1 MLLRSLIIL
10 ALSLPAWA
18 DDTEQL
24 HQLLQDTEQLAAS
37 FSQQQFDETGQ
48 LIDASSGDMALKK
61 PNLVRWHIADP
72 FEQLLLGDGDWLWQ
86 YDIELE
92 QVVRRPYPEDT
103 SQTPLL
109 VFTESLESL
118 RVNYRVARNDEQCFV
133 LSPSDASSLFTSMTL
148 CFEDG
153 QLGAFSLLDG
163 FGQLTKVSLYDAQ
176 ATALTAQDF
185 AFDLPSEAELII
197 DDGNVR

>member
-1 MLLRSLIIL
+1 MLLRSFLLL
-10 ALSLPAWA
+10 ALSLPVWA

-24 HQLLQDTEQLAAS
+24 HQLLQDTEQLTAS

-61 PNLVRWHIADP
+61 PNLVRWFIADP

-118 RVNYRVARNDEQCFV
+118 RINYRVTRNDEQCFV
-133 LSPSDASSLFTSMTL
+133 LSPSDTSSLFASMTL
-148 CFEDG
+148 CFDNG
-153 QLGAFSLLDG
+153 QLEAFSLLDG
-163 FGQLTKVSLYDAQ
+163 FGQLTEVSLYDAQ
-176 ATALTAQDF
+176 STPLTTEDF
-185 AFDLPSEAELII
+185 AFELPSEAELII